1 MTAVWTGMSV
11 AVKVLVG
18 KIIFLVA
25 VLVGTITTGW
35 GVGVGLIYRVG
46 IRLVNVS
53 VAVGRGVMV
62 GMEEAVRVG
71 VAVGRAKIDRG

>member
-1 MTAVWTGMSV
+1 MFV

-35 GVGVGLIYRVG
+35 GVGVGLI
-46 IRLVNVS
+46 
-53 VAVGRGVMV
+53 
-62 GMEEAVRVG
+62 
-71 VAVGRAKIDRG
+71 